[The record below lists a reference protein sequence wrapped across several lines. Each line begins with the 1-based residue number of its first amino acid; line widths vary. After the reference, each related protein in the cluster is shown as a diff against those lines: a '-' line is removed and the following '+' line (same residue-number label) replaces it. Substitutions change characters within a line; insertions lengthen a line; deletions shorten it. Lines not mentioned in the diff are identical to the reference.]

1 MREPNPTFWR
11 GRRVFVTG
19 ASGLL
24 GSHMVRE
31 LIEMGA
37 EVTAL
42 MRDMVPRSMLVHSG
56 LLSKVNTVRGA
67 ITDGQLVHRILVE
80 YQIQSVFHLA
90 AQTQVTYA
98 QADPIETF
106 DVNIAGTYQV
116 MDACRLYGSC
126 TEIIAASSDK
136 AYGQQKDLPYTENSP
151 LLGSYVYDASKTCT
165 DIITR
170 SYATAFGLPTA
181 VTRLAN
187 LFGPGDLNFD
197 RIVPGTARS
206 VLRQEPIVI
215 RSDGTPQREYIYVG
229 DGVRAYLILSEDI
242 QTRKLAGQA
251 FNFGLGQPSTVL
263 EVVDAIKKAAGKPEV
278 PVQILGQAKGEI
290 DAQWMDSSKARE
302 QLGWEPRWS
311 FEQGLQQTIP
321 WYEEYLTAT

>member
-56 LLSKVNTVRGA
+56 LVSKVNTVRGA

-136 AYGQQKDLPYTENSP
+136 AYGQQKDLPYTEKSP
-151 LLGSYVYDASKTCT
+151 LLGSYVYDASKSCT

-206 VLRQEPIVI
+206 VLRHEPIVI

-242 QTRKLAGQA
+242 QAKKLAGQA
-251 FNFGLGQPSTVL
+251 FNFGLGHPTTVL
-263 EVVDAIKKAAGKPEV
+263 EVVAAIKKAAGKPDV

-311 FEQGLQQTIP
+311 FEQGLEQTIP
-321 WYEEYLTAT
+321 WYEEYLKTT

>member
-1 MREPNPTFWR
+1 MREPNPGFWR

-24 GSHMVRE
+24 GSHIVGE
-31 LIEMGA
+31 LVGMGA

-42 MRDMVPRSMLVHSG
+42 MRDMVPRSLLVRSG
-56 LLSKVNTVRGA
+56 LTDRINVVRGA
-67 ITDGQLVHRILVE
+67 ITDGQLLQRILVE
-80 YQIQSVFHLA
+80 YQIESVFHLA

-98 QADPIETF
+98 QADPVETF
-106 DVNIAGTYQV
+106 DVNITGTYQL
-116 MDACRLYGSC
+116 MDACRLYGAC

-136 AYGQQKDLPYTENSP
+136 AYGQQQDLPYTERSP

-197 RIVPGTARS
+197 RIVPGTTRS
-206 VLRQEPIVI
+206 ALRDEPIII

-229 DGVRAYLILSEDI
+229 DGVRAYLMMAEDI
-242 QTRKLAGQA
+242 QAKSLAGEA
-251 FNFGLGQPSTVL
+251 FNFGLGHPLKVL
-263 EVVDAIKKAAGKPEV
+263 EVVDAIKAVAAKPDV
-278 PVQILGQAKGEI
+278 PVEILGQAKGEI

-302 QLGWEPRWS
+302 QLSWEPKWT
-311 FEQGLQQTIP
+311 FAGGLEQTIP
-321 WYEEYLTAT
+321 WYGEYLS